1 MGSQKLADLLCP
13 VDPSAVVLV
22 ELFGLGIADEEVA
35 GLLVLDEED
44 LGGVEETWS
53 TPVSS
58 EWSHSFGCRSPRL
71 SIGLLC
77 TCVQYL
83 SFCLCLK

>member
-22 ELFGLGIADEEVA
+22 ELFGPGLADE

-58 EWSHSFGCRSPRL
+58 EWSHSFG
-71 SIGLLC
+71 
-77 TCVQYL
+77 
-83 SFCLCLK
+83 